1 MKKNIAFLALI
12 CCLFFACKSTK
23 IQTKTVEEYTIQG
36 EKTEGDLYFNW
47 LRLGNL
53 YNKDVSSRENI
64 VSIFDTTKIENLGAD
79 STLFILYKALNE
91 KKLLYSPYIEVVMDN
106 DVYATWYL
114 TAEDY
119 EKIKKY
125 KLKDLNAEN
134 KKVHISADLEKINPN
149 AFQCFKI
156 LDIKLLDKE
165 NYKNSDDKFN
175 VEDYK

>member
-1 MKKNIAFLALI
+1 MKKILI
-12 CCLFFACKSTK
+12 IVAITTSILFACKSVK
-23 IQTKTVEEYTIQG
+23 IEPKVEAKYEIQG
-36 EKTEGDLYFNW
+36 EKVEADLYFNW
-47 LRLGNL
+47 IRMGNL

-64 VSIFDTTKIENLGAD
+64 TSVLDTSKIENMGED
-79 STLFILYKALNE
+79 SVFLILYRALNE
-91 KKLLYSPYIEVVMDN
+91 KNLLYSPYIEVVMEN

-125 KLKDLNAEN
+125 KLKDLNTEN
-134 KKVHISADLEKINPN
+134 KKVHISADLEMINPN

-156 LDIKLLDKE
+156 LDIELLDKE